1 MSVIPA
7 EDGRTT
13 RPKTP
18 MPPTLSSSFKN
29 RFPFTLATTSFI
41 YADDYVPNVRR
52 LGPFVD
58 EIELLLFES
67 GSLPSRKTIRE
78 LAALSREHAV
88 GYDIHLPSDVSVGHV
103 DPRRREGAVASLLRV
118 FERVCPLSPSTLTLH
133 IPWEGPSRRPE
144 FFLPWKDRVRQ
155 SLAELISA
163 VDNPARIS
171 VETLDYP
178 LEWLADVIDE
188 AGLAVCADVGHL
200 LLQGQELPR
209 VFDRFGSRVS
219 IIHLHGVENGRDHL
233 PLDCLPQTAAD
244 TVQRVLSEFRGIVSL
259 EVFAFDALEVSL
271 KWLDRRFKK

>member
-1 MSVIPA
+1 
-7 EDGRTT
+7 
-13 RPKTP
+13 
-18 MPPTLSSSFKN
+18 
-29 RFPFTLATTSFI
+29 
-41 YADDYVPNVRR
+41 
-52 LGPFVD
+52 
-58 EIELLLFES
+58 
-67 GSLPSRKTIRE
+67 
-78 LAALSREHAV
+78 
-88 GYDIHLPSDVSVGHV
+88 
-103 DPRRREGAVASLLRV
+103 
-118 FERVCPLSPSTLTLH
+118 
-133 IPWEGPSRRPE
+133 
-144 FFLPWKDRVRQ
+144 VRQ

-163 VDNPARIS
+163 VDHPARIS

-200 LLQGQELPR
+200 LLQGQELPG

-233 PLDCLPQTAAD
+233 PLDRLPQTAAD